1 MQNYKN
7 AQWVAVKSSDGKE
20 ILDPKDN
27 IKVEIDGVI
36 RQVPK
41 DLSNR
46 HYVEILKQV
55 EEGTL
60 TIKDAE

>member
-1 MQNYKN
+1 MQIYKN

-36 RQVPK
+36 CQVPT
-41 DLSNR
+41 DSSNR